1 MICILLRDFA
11 TTQEKRLNPN
21 LPDAPL
27 VLIEAGK
34 YRPKVIAPDAEARQA
49 GVKAGMWLGE
59 ARSLCPQAEFLPV
72 DENRYR
78 RIFMDITGT
87 LLDVTD
93 RIEPEYQATSAAWYC
108 DDKLIL
114 PYLLNAIEET
124 TGINPQVGHANSKF
138 PARVASAIT
147 GQLHPCEIKHG
158 DEKAFLSPY
167 PVTLLPL
174 DKSMQRR
181 LPLLGIKTLG
191 QLADLPRIAIWE
203 QFGKHGRWLHDLANA
218 KDIRPLSPFI
228 APIILSDTSS
238 FDDPIS
244 DRVVLHRVL
253 EKFSLNLI
261 DKLQGRESYQL
272 NLIVTLCKDEIIEHH
287 RQVSNAVRDHLY
299 LLRLLTQILDGL
311 LIEVSVEQLEVR
323 LSDIREH
330 LPVQLSLFETR
341 KPVVS
346 LQEIAPEWASRYRQ
360 ADFYHL
366 LMNDMAFLLEETVE
380 RQVVTGA

>member
-1 MICILLRDFA
+1 MICILVRDFA

-34 YRPKVIAPDAEARQA
+34 YRPKVIAPDARARQA

-59 ARSLCPQAEFLPV
+59 ARSLCPQAEFLSV

-78 RIFMDITGT
+78 RIFMDITSI

-114 PYLLNAIEET
+114 PYLLNAIEEA
-124 TGINPQVGHANSKF
+124 TGIVPQVGCARSKF

-147 GQLHPCEIKHG
+147 TQLHPCEIEEG

-174 DKSMQRR
+174 NKSMQRR

-203 QFGKHGRWLHDLANA
+203 QFGKHGRWLHDLANG

-228 APIILSDTSS
+228 AATILSDSS
-238 FDDPIS
+238 LFDDPIS
-244 DRVVLHRVL
+244 DRAILHQVL
-253 EKFSLNLI
+253 EKLSLSLM
-261 DKLQGRESYQL
+261 DKLQGREAVQL
-272 NLIVTLCKDEIIEHH
+272 TMIVTLSKKQVLEHH
-287 RQVSNAVRDHLY
+287 RQVSKTIRDHLY

-311 LIEVSVEQLEVR
+311 LIEAPVEQLEVR
-323 LSDIREH
+323 LSDIREPV
-330 LPVQLSLFETR
+330 PVQLSLFETR
-341 KPVVS
+341 KPIVS
-346 LQEIAPEWASRYRQ
+346 LQDIAPEWASRYRQ

-366 LMNDMAFLLEETVE
+366 HINELVFLPEENVE